1 MRRRFLAVSA
11 LGHTFKSPIGLAAG
25 FDKDG
30 RGYNALAGL
39 GFGFV
44 EVGTVTA
51 QAQPG
56 NPKPRLFRLPK
67 DRALIN
73 RMGFNNAGA
82 AAMSPRL
89 TSGRPNFARS
99 SATTRS
105 LASASSVPPPSA
117 VPLTAAIVGL
127 SM

>member
-1 MRRRFLAVSA
+1 MRN
-11 LGHTFKSPIGLAAG
+11 TP
-25 FDKDG
+25 
-30 RGYNALAGL
+30 
-39 GFGFV
+39 
-44 EVGTVTA
+44 
-51 QAQPG
+51 P
-56 NPKPRLFRLPK
+56 
-67 DRALIN
+67 
-73 RMGFNNAGA
+73 A

-117 VPLTAAIVGL
+117 VPLTAAMVGL